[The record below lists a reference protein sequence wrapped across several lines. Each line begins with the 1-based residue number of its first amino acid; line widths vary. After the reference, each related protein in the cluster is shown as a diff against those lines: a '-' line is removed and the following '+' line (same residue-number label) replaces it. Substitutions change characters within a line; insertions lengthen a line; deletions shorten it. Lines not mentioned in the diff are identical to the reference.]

1 MWAFPFR
8 RLKHP
13 WHHPSPPAT
22 PTLSVCPPSSGE
34 GRTHRG
40 SQHLHPLFGMGF
52 VAGLCCA
59 DGGSACREGRCS
71 LVTSFGVFKYMAL
84 YSLVQFVSVL
94 LLYTVSP
101 SVLGMG
107 CISRAVGGGGGPL
120 CIHQQCPGMPE
131 PSLLLIFITPRDP
144 IVESIPFLPPRSTPT

>member
-1 MWAFPFR
+1 M
-8 RLKHP
+8 
-13 WHHPSPPAT
+13 
-22 PTLSVCPPSSGE
+22 G
-34 GRTHRG
+34 G
-40 SQHLHPLFGMGF
+40 SQHLHPFFGMGF
-52 VAGLCCA
+52 VAGLCCRA

-107 CISRAVGGGGGPL
+107 CISRALGGGGGPL
-120 CIHQQCPGMPE
+120 CIHQQYPGMPG

-144 IVESIPFLPPRSTPT
+144 PNVEGIPFLPPRSTPT

>member
-1 MWAFPFR
+1 MR
-8 RLKHP
+8 GE
-13 WHHPSPPAT
+13 
-22 PTLSVCPPSSGE
+22 PTGGP
-34 GRTHRG
+34 
-40 SQHLHPLFGMGF
+40 QHLRPLFGMGF
-52 VAGLCCA
+52 VAGLCCCA

-107 CISRAVGGGGGPL
+107 CISRVVGGGGGY
-120 CIHQQCPGMPE
+120 PGLPGL
-131 PSLLLIFITPRDP
+131 SLHITLYVP
-144 IVESIPFLPPRSTPT
+144 IAEGIPFLPPRSTPT